1 MLMCHVWTVQEED
14 DGDIEFVE
22 FPKGWRL
29 KEYVLAFWFWWH
41 AFSLLDVNRF

>member
-22 FPKGWRL
+22 FPKGV
-29 KEYVLAFWFWWH
+29 EV
-41 AFSLLDVNRF
+41 SN